1 MLHYV
6 ALQVTD
12 LERSG
17 SFYDAVLAPLG
28 WRRQVEDPGMIGWGL
43 IKASLVI
50 SRDGDAQQEGRGI
63 LRARGHGDQQQQG
76 EGEAARHRWSAAWR
90 AKRWRRK
97 SAGVPPTR
105 RIHMA
110 WIWSSE
116 SPWRGPCRGS

>member
-6 ALQVTD
+6 TLQVTD

-50 SRDGDAQQEGRGI
+50 SRDGDAQPGF
-63 LRARGHGDQQQQG
+63 GHVSVPAKSIPAVKASFESALANG
-76 EGEAARHRWSAAWR
+76 GEATAEPGSGPLFGNSNYAARVTDPDGYLIELCVA
-90 AKRWRRK
+90 
-97 SAGVPPTR
+97 P
-105 RIHMA
+105 
-110 WIWSSE
+110 E
-116 SPWRGPCRGS
+116 